1 MDLQPNPPPPRPRGR
16 DRRRTT
22 WRTLVG
28 AFRDRRKGGRRG
40 ADPPAYPDYFSPIL
54 FAAIVLLLC
63 LSLVDAFATL
73 YWVDQGWATEANP
86 VMAAVLPWGDRA
98 FVGYK
103 LVLTTAGVAFLLYC
117 SPFYRIN
124 LILAFLDLLY
134 LGLAGYHFHIY
145 LTHTL

>member
-1 MDLQPNPPPPRPRGR
+1 
-16 DRRRTT
+16 
-22 WRTLVG
+22 LVS
-28 AFRDRRKGGRRG
+28 AFRGRRKGARRRS
-40 ADPPAYPDYFSPIL
+40 DPPSQPDFYSPFL

-73 YWVDQGWATEANP
+73 WWIDQGWATEANP
-86 VMAAVLPWGDRA
+86 VMAAVLPWG
-98 FVGYK
+98 VGSFIAYK
-103 LVLTTAGVAFLLYC
+103 LCLTTAGVAFLVFC

-124 LILAFLDLLY
+124 LILAFLDLIY